1 MCCNLPTMIGQA
13 SERSVH
19 VGDRAPAR
27 RPLGR
32 RGYGQASIEPG
43 ERPAGPRGR
52 PSVRVHRTGLRVR
65 RLGADRAGDRQH
77 RAAAAGRARA
87 PESPSSTPWSSGATT
102 PSSASGR
109 SSCRR
114 ARRSRPGSRW
124 AQVDARLWDDSDVLL
139 PKKWPSFFHGT
150 PLISLLTARSAT
162 RSSSPA
168 APRRAAYRATTV
180 DAFSYGFR
188 TILPED
194 CIGDQGRDAHE
205 SNLRDVHRRYAEVTT
220 SAEVIAYLERLG

>member
-1 MCCNLPTMIGQA
+1 MVIELPENDPWVA
-13 SERSVH
+13 
-19 VGDRAPAR
+19 
-27 RPLGR
+27 

-43 ERPAGPRGR
+43 ERPAVLVVDLQYAFTDPAFEFGGSELIERAT
-52 PSVRVHRTGLRVR
+52 VNTA
-65 RLGADRAGDRQH
+65 RLLPVA
-77 RAAAAGRARA
+77 RAAGVPVFHTVVEWRDEKELGLWTIKLPPCAKI
-87 PESPSSTPWSSGATT
+87 T
-102 PSSASGR
+102 
-109 SSCRR
+109 
-114 ARRSRPGSRW
+114 PGSRW

-150 PLISLLTARSAT
+150 PLISLLTAAHRDTVIVTGCTTSGCV
-162 RSSSPA
+162 
-168 APRRAAYRATTV
+168 RATTV